1 MQTKICFM
9 VLGTWLSGVGKV
21 YKILLKKF
29 VRTLDGR
36 QKLINLLL
44 ISKNPESIMNIR
56 RLSKIC
62 CVRVLSVAE
71 NESVGRP
78 VQNFVGFFKIIKIRL
93 LQSVISSGGHSKMR
107 RYALNGGGEP
117 KNAHNNVRGRGC
129 SLKSV
134 RMPMNCSK
142 SVFSQCSLIFLSVA

>member
-1 MQTKICFM
+1 MCFSYAS
-9 VLGTWLSGVGKV
+9 VAFPKPQLCRDD
-21 YKILLKKF
+21 LKQ
-29 VRTLDGR
+29 D
-36 QKLINLLL
+36 
-44 ISKNPESIMNIR
+44 ESNAKAFR

-78 VQNFVGFFKIIKIRL
+78 VHNFVGFFIIIKIRL
-93 LQSVISSGGHSKMR
+93 LQSVISSRGHSKMR

-117 KNAHNNVRGRGC
+117 KKAHNNVRGRGC
-129 SLKSV
+129 SVKSV

-142 SVFSQCSLIFLSVA
+142 SVFTQRSLIFFSVS